1 MFYNF
6 SNVIKNHNHTIIT
19 AVLVTVGCIFG
30 YGLETLLIVGGF
42 WLGREHSQAEYRYM
56 KLKGINRSKLG
67 FFDGLKKEAWDRD
80 SFLKDLIIPIIVG
93 ILVILIHKGIY
104 GI

>member
-1 MFYNF
+1 MLYNF

-19 AVLVTVGCIFG
+19 TVLVAVGCVFG
-30 YGLETLLIVGGF
+30 YGIEVLILVGGF

-67 FFDGLKKEAWDRD
+67 FFDGFRLEAWDRD
-80 SFLKDLIIPIIVG
+80 SFLNDLIIPIIVG
-93 ILVILIHKGIY
+93 ILIILIFKVV
-104 GI
+104 